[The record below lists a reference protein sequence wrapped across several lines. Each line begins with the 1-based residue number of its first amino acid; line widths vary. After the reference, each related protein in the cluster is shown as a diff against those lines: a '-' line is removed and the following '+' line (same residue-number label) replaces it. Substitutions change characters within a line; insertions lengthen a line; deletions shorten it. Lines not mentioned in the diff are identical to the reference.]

1 MRPLRAMVP
10 NDLGHAVIR
19 TERFNRRPDRIGF
32 AGAFTPDLASSSPIV
47 GRMSRAGKIGLLT
60 NRSMLR
66 SPAQRRRSMR
76 WAVPTGS

>member
-1 MRPLRAMVP
+1 MHPLRAMVP
-10 NDLGHAVIR
+10 NDLGHAVNR

-32 AGAFTPDLASSSPIV
+32 AGGIHPGSRIV
-47 GRMSRAGKIGLLT
+47 VADRREVEPRGKIGLLT
-60 NRSMLR
+60 NRSLLR